1 MQRPKIIL
9 YWGIVQSLILFSC
22 ASIRHLLFNSHAF
35 DLGWFDQATYLISM
49 GKPPIVSFS
58 GFHILGDHGAWI
70 FYPLAA
76 LYWIYPSVYWLFAV
90 QAIALSLGGILA
102 AKLAQQA
109 GLSSGHTVAI
119 ALVYNLYP
127 VVFNANL
134 FDFHPDT
141 LAVPAIL
148 GAVLALRSHRFLTFF
163 GCILLILGCKAILS
177 LTVVGLGLWI
187 VLSERPKWYGFWAML
202 VGTAWFIFTTQWIF
216 PHFTGMDAAV
226 EMSDGRYDYLG
237 ESIGE
242 MIQTLILQPHR
253 ILGPVLSLANL
264 EYLVLLFAPIF
275 WILRPRYSLPLIGAA
290 PALILNLITTYQ
302 PQKDLVHQYALPIL
316 PFFILTAIAIL
327 NHNPKSFIYRPKFLI
342 AWATI
347 GFLALGKYYYF
358 GSLYLE
364 KLDTWATMRDAI
376 AQVEPN
382 VGVITQGEYA
392 PHLTHR
398 RNIYLIDPS
407 LPQRD
412 LTQID
417 AILFNRRH
425 PGEFPDTIETA
436 QRYLESR
443 PDFTVT
449 YNQNDVLLFQK
460 IAPDSPK
467 SSPNDSP

>member
-1 MQRPKIIL
+1 MQRQKLIL
-9 YWGIVQSLILFSC
+9 YWGIVQSVILFSC
-22 ASIRHLLFNSHAF
+22 ASVRHLLFNSHAF
-35 DLGWFDQATYLISM
+35 DLGWFDQATYLISV
-49 GKPPIVSFS
+49 GQSPIVSFS

-90 QAIALSLGGILA
+90 QAIALSLGSILA
-102 AKLAQQA
+102 AKLAHQA
-109 GLSSGHTVAI
+109 GLSSGHSVAI
-119 ALVYNLYP
+119 ALVYSFYP

-148 GAVLALRSHRFLTFF
+148 GAVLALRSRRFLTFL

-187 VLSERPKWYGFWAML
+187 VLGERPKSYGL
-202 VGTAWFIFTTQWIF
+202 VAISLGTAWFIFATQWIL

-237 ESIGE
+237 SSISE
-242 MIQTLILQPHR
+242 IIQTLLLQPHR
-253 ILGPVLSLANL
+253 ILGPVFSLANL
-264 EYLVLLFAPIF
+264 EYLALLFVPIF

-290 PALILNLITTYQ
+290 PAFILNIITTYQ

-316 PFFILTAIAIL
+316 PFFILAAIAIL
-327 NHNPKSFIYRPKFLI
+327 KHQPKSFIYRPRFLI
-342 AWATI
+342 TWAII
-347 GFLALGKYYYF
+347 GFLTLGKYYYF
-358 GSLYLE
+358 GTLYLE
-364 KLDTWATMRDAI
+364 KLDTWATVRAAI
-376 AQVEPN
+376 AQIEPHN
-382 VGVITQGEYA
+382 GVITQGEYA

-398 RNIYLIDPS
+398 PDIDLIDPS

-412 LTQID
+412 LTDID
-417 AILFNRRH
+417 AILLNRRH
-425 PGEFPDTIETA
+425 PGEFPDTIKIA
-436 QRYLESR
+436 HRYLQSR
-443 PDFTVT
+443 PDFTLT
-449 YNQNDVLLFQK
+449 FNQNNVFLFQK
-460 IAPDSPK
+460 IAPDPSQ